1 MTLYARAGLTAD
13 RLLARFGYNVTIR
26 SVDTAGDPVTG
37 LGGSVGATRTV
48 VGMVRSIDNRAFPES
63 LVQSGDRM
71 FIFAGEVLRGEFVVD
86 GGAVYSVAEVVQIK
100 PDNATHV
107 ITKALVRG

>member
-1 MTLYARAGLTAD
+1 MSIYARAATTAD
-13 RLLARFGYNVTIR
+13 RLLARFGFDATIR
-26 SVDTAGDPVTG
+26 AVGTAGDPVTG
-37 LGGSVGATRTV
+37 VGAADGATRDV
-48 VGMVRSIDNRAFPES
+48 RGLLRSIDNKAFPES

-71 FIFAGEVLRGEFVVD
+71 FIFGGEVLRGEYFVD
-86 GGAVYSVAEVVQIK
+86 GGAEYEVREVVQIK